1 MSGGGRKWK
10 THSNVKMFGD
20 IECKSTEHKQ
30 MVIEVDSTVHIIS
43 NIKERHRTQHHFSS
57 VLELGVQAGSTNS

>member
-10 THSNVKMFGD
+10 THGKVKKFGD

-30 MVIEVDSTVHIIS
+30 MVIEVDRTVYIFS
-43 NIKERHRTQHHFSS
+43 NIK
-57 VLELGVQAGSTNS
+57 